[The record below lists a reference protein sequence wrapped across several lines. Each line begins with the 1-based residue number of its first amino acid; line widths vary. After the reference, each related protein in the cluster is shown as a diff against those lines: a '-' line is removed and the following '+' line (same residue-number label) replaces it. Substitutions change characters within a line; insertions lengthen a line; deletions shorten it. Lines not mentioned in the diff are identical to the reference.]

1 MSDQQQVSRSEV
13 RSGSA
18 STSYLKILVADD
30 TRSDRQI
37 LEAILKQ
44 EGHQVIGAADGVEAV
59 ERFRQERPDM
69 VLLDAVMPSLDGF
82 DAARQIKA
90 LAGESFIPIIFLTS
104 LTDTESLV
112 QCLDAGGDDF
122 LQKPYN
128 RVILQAKINAFNR
141 MRELHATMSAQRDQI
156 AQHNRYLIE
165 EQTLAKQLFDN
176 IAHSGC
182 LDASNVRY
190 HLSPKAVFNGDVLV
204 AAQRPS
210 GSMMILLGDFTGH
223 GLPAAIGAMPLA
235 STFYG
240 MVHKGFALTDVLR
253 EINDKLKG
261 ILPLGIFCCATF
273 LEVNFRER
281 SLTIWNGGLPDCF
294 LYRRQTGKVEAV
306 KSHHLPL
313 GVLPSAQLK
322 LDCQYFEMEVGDRC
336 FLWSDGIH
344 EARSSA
350 GEMFG
355 EQRLHAVFENRDARE
370 IFKGILDAVHA
381 FTGDRAVEDDLS
393 LVEVT
398 MVEPDEIRSRAAGE
412 LPARGPGLM
421 EWKLDF
427 EVQPST
433 FKYFDPLP
441 MLLSI
446 VTEVPG
452 LRSHSG
458 RVYTLF
464 AELYSNALEH
474 GVLKLDSTL
483 KQTPEGFARYYQ
495 LRNERLKTIQEG
507 FIRFHLSHDSRENGG
522 RLMICI
528 VDSGD
533 GFAYEEVLNW
543 QQHGGYCGRG
553 IPLVRD
559 ICESLRYRGTGNEV
573 EAVFGWSN

>member
-1 MSDQQQVSRSEV
+1 VSDQQRVFGSE
-13 RSGSA
+13 GA
-18 STSYLKILVADD
+18 SEPGPSLKILVADD

-37 LEAILKQ
+37 LEAILLR
-44 EGHQVIGAADGVEAV
+44 EGHQVISAGDGIEAV
-59 ERFRQERPDM
+59 DRFRQDRPDL

-141 MRELHATMSAQRDQI
+141 MRELHATTSAQRDQI
-156 AQHNRYLIE
+156 AQHNRQLIQ

-182 LDASNVRY
+182 LSASNVRY

-253 EINDKLKG
+253 EINDKLKA
-261 ILPLGIFCCATF
+261 ILPIGLFCCATF

-281 SLTIWNGGLPDCF
+281 SLTIWNGGLPDC
-294 LYRRQTGKVEAV
+294 LIYRHATGSVEAV

-313 GVLPSAQLK
+313 GVLSSAQLK
-322 LDCQYFEMEVGDRC
+322 LDCRYFELEVGDRC
-336 FLWSDGIH
+336 YLWSDGIH

-355 EQRLHAVFENRDARE
+355 EQRLHSMFQDRE
-370 IFKGILDAVHA
+370 PGHIFGAILDAVHA
-381 FTGDRAVEDDLS
+381 FTGERAVDDDLS

-398 MVEPDEIRSRAAGE
+398 MVEPDQIRSGE
-412 LPARGPGLM
+412 PGGLPSHGPGLM

-441 MLLSI
+441 MLLGI

-458 RVYTLF
+458 SVYTLL

-495 LRNERLKTIQEG
+495 MRSERLETIGEG
-507 FIRFHLSHDSRENGG
+507 HIRFHLSHNSREDGG
-522 RLMICI
+522 ELTIYIM
-528 VDSGD
+528 DSGE
-533 GFAYEEVLNW
+533 GFAYEEVLDR
-543 QQHGGYCGRG
+543 QKQKGGYCGRG
-553 IPLVRD
+553 IPLIRD
-559 ICESLRYRGTGNEV
+559 MCESLRYHGKGNEV
-573 EAVFGWSN
+573 EAIFGWTN